1 MRRSSVRFRHPA
13 PSLNYPKLNL
23 LSSIAILIW
32 VLNVTLDTVGHVALK
47 FAAIADQEESTELAR
62 WKSMLGSFP
71 LWVGIVCFC
80 LEFIVWL
87 AFLSVLSLSQGVLL
101 GAINMVSIVIA
112 GRFVFKERLDRMR
125 LIGMALITVG
135 VIFVGMCA

>member
-13 PSLNYPKLNL
+13 PPNNHPKPNL

-32 VLNVTLDTVGHVALK
+32 VINVTLDTVGHVALK
-47 FAAIADQEESTELAR
+47 FAATADQQASTVLER
-62 WKSMLGSFP
+62 WKFMLGSLP
-71 LWVGIVCFC
+71 LWIGIICFC
-80 LEFIVWL
+80 LEFVVWL

-112 GRFVFKERLDRMR
+112 GRFVFKEKLDRMR

-135 VIFVGMCA
+135 VIFVGLYA

>member
-1 MRRSSVRFRHPA
+1 
-13 PSLNYPKLNL
+13 

-32 VLNVTLDTVGHVALK
+32 VINVTLDTVGHVALK
-47 FAAIADQEESTELAR
+47 FAATADQQASTVLER
-62 WKSMLGSFP
+62 WKFMLGSLP
-71 LWVGIVCFC
+71 LWIGIICFC
-80 LEFIVWL
+80 LEFVVWL

-112 GRFVFKERLDRMR
+112 GRFVFKEKLDRMR

-135 VIFVGMCA
+135 VIFVGLYA